1 MYELWLLKKEYSIAD
16 IDEDTLS
23 AVRADEDIFAVLEYW
38 ECYETF
44 ETLEEAY
51 SAAERYVGDYPIVNE
66 GGTERLHDFSA
77 AF

>member
-23 AVRADEDIFAVLEYW
+23 AVRANEDIFAVLDYW
-38 ECYETF
+38 ECHDTF
-44 ETLEEAY
+44 GTLEEAY
-51 SAAERYVGDYPIVNE
+51 SAADRYVGEYPIVNE
-66 GGTERLHDFSA
+66 GVNERLHDFSA